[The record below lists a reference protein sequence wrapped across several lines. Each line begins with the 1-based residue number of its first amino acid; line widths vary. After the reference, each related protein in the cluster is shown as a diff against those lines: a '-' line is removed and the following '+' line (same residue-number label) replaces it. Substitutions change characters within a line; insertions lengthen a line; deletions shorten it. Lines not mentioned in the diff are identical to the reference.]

1 MLCASVVREHGL
13 RGVGEGIL
21 RVYEGER
28 EREGET
34 PVLEK
39 KWGQATPLTSGAEN
53 DADQPAHILYIYI

>member
-1 MLCASVVREHGL
+1 M
-13 RGVGEGIL
+13 GEGIL

-28 EREGET
+28 DREGEA